1 MSALMPSQHRMSER
15 MPSQHGVSA
24 HDAPVAGAGR
34 RMSPTVAGSLLLAA
48 ATLPFL
54 VDDYTASLLA
64 RALVLGLVAVSVA
77 LLTGI
82 AGLPTL
88 GQTAP
93 FAAGAYACAVV
104 NLHAT
109 AGSPPIGAES
119 LLIGALAGAALAAA
133 TAPLIIHARGV
144 VVLMITLAVGE
155 LAATTAGRWKSV
167 TGGTDGLIGL
177 TSVPALWG
185 TPVLDT
191 DKARYWFALATV
203 VVVLGLTGLALRTPA
218 GALLRA
224 SRDHEGRMRASGH
237 PVTAY
242 LFAVVVLAGAI
253 AGVAG
258 SLLVTVQQYVSPADF
273 GFDTSALL
281 LLAVVIGGA
290 ESLGGAIAGT
300 AVIIA
305 ARDWLS
311 GLLPGQA
318 PILLGTLFVL
328 TAYLLPRGLRGLPA
342 ARLLPVA
349 GALPRWLRTARR
361 VRSSRRLALAS
372 RPALAERETTP

>member
-1 MSALMPSQHRMSER
+1 MSER
-15 MPSQHGVSA
+15 TERGERTER
-24 HDAPVAGAGR
+24 R
-34 RMSPTVAGSLLLAA
+34 RMSPTLAGCLLLTAV
-48 ATLPFL
+48 TLPFL
-54 VDDYTASLLA
+54 IDDYTASLLA
-64 RALVLGLVAVSVA
+64 LALVLGLVAVSVA
-77 LLTGI
+77 LLTGV

-93 FAAGAYACAVV
+93 FAAGAYTCAAV
-104 NLHAT
+104 NLHASSGT
-109 AGSPPIGAES
+109 APIGAVS
-119 LLIGALAGAALAAA
+119 LLIGAAAGAALAAL
-133 TAPLIIHARGV
+133 TAPLVMHARGV
-144 VVLMITLAVGE
+144 VVLMITLALGE

-191 DKARYWFALATV
+191 DKGRYWYALA
-203 VVVLGLTGLALRTPA
+203 VVVLMVGLTLLVLRTPA

-242 LFAVVVLAGAI
+242 LVAVVVLAGAI

-258 SLLVTVQQYVSPADF
+258 SLLVTVQEYVSPADF
-273 GFDTSALL
+273 GFDTAALL
-281 LLAVVIGGA
+281 LLAVVIGGT

-305 ARDWLS
+305 VRDWLS

-328 TAYLLPRGLRGLPA
+328 TAYLLPRGLRGLSVSRIVSR
-342 ARLLPVA
+342 ARTLS
-349 GALPRWLRTARR
+349 RWLRAAMRPKPPGP
-361 VRSSRRLALAS
+361 LALGG
-372 RPALAERETTP
+372 RPALAERETTR

>member
-1 MSALMPSQHRMSER
+1 MSER

-24 HDAPVAGAGR
+24 HDAPVAGVGR
-34 RMSPTVAGSLLLAA
+34 RMSPTVAGSLLMAA

-77 LLTGI
+77 LLTGV

-109 AGSPPIGAES
+109 SGSPPIGAES
-119 LLIGALAGAALAAA
+119 LLIGALAGTALAAA
-133 TAPLIIHARGV
+133 TAPLIIHARCV

-155 LAATTAGRWKSV
+155 LAATTAGRWKAV

-203 VVVLGLTGLALRTPA
+203 VVVLGLTVLALRTPA

-305 ARDWLS
+305 VRDWLS

-328 TAYLLPRGLRGLPA
+328 TAYLLPRGLRGLSA
-342 ARLLPVA
+342 ARVRSVA
-349 GALPRWLRTARR
+349 GALPQRLRTARR
-361 VRSSRRLALAS
+361 VRSSRRLALG

>member
-1 MSALMPSQHRMSER
+1 ME
-15 MPSQHGVSA
+15 HGVTG
-24 HDAPVAGAGR
+24 PVLNTRR

-48 ATLPFL
+48 VTVPFL
-54 VDDYTASLLA
+54 IDDYTASLLA

-77 LLTGI
+77 LLTGV

-93 FAAGAYACAVV
+93 FAAGAYACAAA
-104 NLHAT
+104 NLHAWV
-109 AGSPPIGAES
+109 GGPPIGVQS
-119 LLIGALAGAALAAA
+119 LLIGAVAGTALAAV
-133 TAPLIIHARGV
+133 TAPLIVHARGV
-144 VVLMITLAVGE
+144 VVLMITLALGE

-177 TSVPALWG
+177 TPTPALWG
-185 TPVLDT
+185 TPVLDN
-191 DKARYWFALATV
+191 DKARYWYVLAAVVGVVGFTV
-203 VVVLGLTGLALRTPA
+203 VVLRTPA
-218 GALLRA
+218 GTLLRA

-242 LFAVVVLAGAI
+242 LAAVVLFAGGI

-258 SLLVTVQQYVSPADF
+258 SLLVTVQQYLSPADF
-273 GFDTSALL
+273 GFDTAALL

-305 ARDWLS
+305 VRDWLS
-311 GLLPGQA
+311 SLFPGQA
-318 PILLGTLFVL
+318 PILLGALFVL
-328 TAYLLPRGLRGLPA
+328 TAYLLPRGLRGLSFAGAVSVARALP
-342 ARLLPVA
+342 ARLRA
-349 GALPRWLRTARR
+349 IRR
-361 VRSSRRLALAS
+361 PGPPRRLAIGS
-372 RPALAERETTP
+372 RPALAERETAP

>member
-1 MSALMPSQHRMSER
+1 MSER
-15 MPSQHGVSA
+15 A
-24 HDAPVAGAGR
+24 ERR

-48 ATLPFL
+48 VTVPFL
-54 VDDYTASLLA
+54 IDDYTASLLA

-77 LLTGI
+77 LLTGV

-93 FAAGAYACAVV
+93 FAAGAYACAVMNV
-104 NLHAT
+104 HA
-109 AGSPPIGAES
+109 ASGNPPIGAES
-119 LLIGALAGAALAAA
+119 LLIGALAGAILAAV
-133 TAPLIIHARGV
+133 TAPLLVHARGV

-167 TGGTDGLIGL
+167 TGGTDGLLGL

-191 DKARYWFALATV
+191 DKARYWYALTV
-203 VVVLGLTGLALRTPA
+203 VVVVLALTVLLLRTPA

-258 SLLVTVQQYVSPADF
+258 SLLVTVQEYVSPADF
-273 GFDTSALL
+273 GFDTAALL

-305 ARDWLS
+305 VRDWLS

-318 PILLGTLFVL
+318 PILLGMLFVL
-328 TAYLLPRGLRGLPA
+328 TAYLLPRGLRGLSFAGAAHVARALP
-342 ARLLPVA
+342 ARLRA
-349 GALPRWLRTARR
+349 TRR
-361 VRSSRRLALAS
+361 PGPPRRLAIGS
-372 RPALAERETTP
+372 QPALAERETTP

>member
-1 MSALMPSQHRMSER
+1 MEY
-15 MPSQHGVSA
+15 GVTS
-24 HDAPVAGAGR
+24 R
-34 RMSPTVAGSLLLAA
+34 RMSPTVAGCLLLAA
-48 ATLPFL
+48 MTLPFL

-77 LLTGI
+77 LLTGV

-93 FAAGAYACAVV
+93 FAAGAYACAAV
-104 NLHAT
+104 NLHAPS
-109 AGSPPIGAES
+109 ASPPIGAVS
-119 LLIGALAGAALAAA
+119 LLIGAAAGAALAAL
-133 TAPLIIHARGV
+133 TAPLVIHARGV
-144 VVLMITLAVGE
+144 VVLMITLALGE
-155 LAATTAGRWKSV
+155 LAATTASRWKSV
-167 TGGTDGLIGL
+167 TGGTDGLIGI

-191 DKARYWFALATV
+191 DKGRYWYALAV
-203 VVVLGLTGLALRTPA
+203 VVVVVGLTLVVLRTPA

-242 LFAVVVLAGAI
+242 LVAVVLIAGAI

-258 SLLVTVQQYVSPADF
+258 SLLVTVQEYVSPADF
-273 GFDTSALL
+273 GFDTAALL

-300 AVIIA
+300 TVIIA
-305 ARDWLS
+305 VRDWLS

-328 TAYLLPRGLRGLPA
+328 TAYLLPRGLGGLSA
-342 ARLLPVA
+342 SRAIS
-349 GALPRWLRTARR
+349 GALALSRWLRAARR
-361 VRSSRRLALAS
+361 PKPPRRFALGS
-372 RPALAERETTP
+372 RPAPAVREETP